1 MPCDCVLFGRFADAG
16 GIIDVDPATST
27 NPSTNRLLGVRLPE
41 KSPSDAPDLH
51 LLVRESG
58 RINRSFNWH

>member
-1 MPCDCVLFGRFADAG
+1 MPNAAQDIKR
-16 GIIDVDPATST
+16 IIDVDPATST

-51 LLVRESG
+51 SPVNRIRKMDLL
-58 RINRSFNWH
+58 FA